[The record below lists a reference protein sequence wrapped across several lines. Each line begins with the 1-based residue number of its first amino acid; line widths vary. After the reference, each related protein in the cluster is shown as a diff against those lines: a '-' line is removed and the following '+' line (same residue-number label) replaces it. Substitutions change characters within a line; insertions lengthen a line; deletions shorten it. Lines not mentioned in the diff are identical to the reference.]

1 MVGMLMSSMPS
12 TGRVDE
18 VPVERLFLLYAAF
31 LDLNI
36 IGMTG
41 SSMPSTGRVDD
52 FIGLLALFE
61 RSHLLYVASLDMA
74 GMVSTGAGA
83 SPGSVDE
90 IIGRLDLLAPADRSA
105 FLDVSLDMVCMAESA
120 AARASTGAGAS
131 PGSVDEALDLVD
143 LLTPVGWSALLYVA
157 FLVMGI
163 AASGAARA
171 LTGTVDFA
179 AGMPKVPRYGFS
191 GDKSFT
197 ILFLETPWR
206 RGERPYS
213 RTTVRCC
220 GRPGISI
227 GRRITDVDQR
237 SDVGAIT
244 G

>member
-1 MVGMLMSSMPS
+1 
-12 TGRVDE
+12 
-18 VPVERLFLLYAAF
+18 
-31 LDLNI
+31 
-36 IGMTG
+36 MTG

-52 FIGLLALFE
+52 FIGLLAPLE
-61 RSHLLYVASLDMA
+61 CLVLLYVASLDMA
-74 GMVSTGAGA
+74 GMV
-83 SPGSVDE
+83 
-90 IIGRLDLLAPADRSA
+90 
-105 FLDVSLDMVCMAESA
+105 
-120 AARASTGAGAS
+120 STGAGAS

-157 FLVMGI
+157 FLVMGM

-171 LTGTVDFA
+171 LTGAGDFA

-191 GDKSFT
+191 GDKSLT
-197 ILFLETPWR
+197 ILFLETPRR